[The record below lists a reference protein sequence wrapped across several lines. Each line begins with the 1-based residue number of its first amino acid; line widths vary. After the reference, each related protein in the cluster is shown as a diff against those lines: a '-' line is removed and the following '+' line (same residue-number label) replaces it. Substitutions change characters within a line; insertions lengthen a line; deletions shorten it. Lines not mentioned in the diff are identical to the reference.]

1 MKTFLMLSSVTMLL
15 VGCDCGPM
23 DGDLPAAYQTPSN
36 AAYTQQQLEQAA
48 GARAN
53 REREPSCCRINKP
66 RTPNHVHHGAKSWSM
81 CSRVD

>member
-36 AAYTQQQLEQAA
+36 AAYTQQQLEQAQ
-48 GARAN
+48 
-53 REREPSCCRINKP
+53 EPGEP
-66 RTPNHVHHGAKSWSM
+66 TFMLP
-81 CSRVD
+81 DQ